1 MNVFRRVSISLNSKS
16 QVLWLS
22 HSKMLSN
29 RNDTLKNKYSN
40 NIYDAHIAENK
51 VNDLLL
57 TYNKKR

>member
-1 MNVFRRVSISLNSKS
+1 
-16 QVLWLS
+16 
-22 HSKMLSN
+22 MLSN
-29 RNDTLKNKYSN
+29 RKDTLKNKYLN